1 MKHVRTFEALAFKLF
16 KVGDIVKISSAVDN
30 FKGKIGYIS
39 SLSEEYGSCDYNV
52 LFPNDPDEYW
62 FRIGELTI
70 PSPEELEQY
79 KLEQNVNK
87 YNL

>member
-16 KVGDIVKISSAVDN
+16 KVGDIVKISSEVKKY
-30 FKGKIGYIS
+30 KGKIGCVS
-39 SLSEEYGSCDYNV
+39 SLGVQYHYDYNV